1 MPASSMTLPL
11 LSILFPSRAFMVK
24 FPSMVSTFELSSSSM
39 AAPGE
44 LLSCVGPRIVPSPES
59 VQLIPDLNNEKTLL
73 SLPVKFPVTVTPFS
87 IDMFVVLFSASEN
100 VFVLVISPTIFIFP
114 PLAMAALSSAA
125 LLTLVKSK
133 SWLP

>member
-1 MPASSMTLPL
+1 
-11 LSILFPSRAFMVK
+11 
-24 FPSMVSTFELSSSSM
+24 M

-100 VFVLVISPTIFIFP
+100 VFVLV
-114 PLAMAALSSAA
+114 
-125 LLTLVKSK
+125 
-133 SWLP
+133 